1 MAGDHSA
8 TQTSYAEEIRMS
20 GKTQATTR
28 PLKSA
33 TPEALTAA
41 AGAKH
46 PVSSPS
52 GNCAGTTPPPPEVVP
67 AHLSNTLQCGIERCS
82 PALKGGR
89 AAPPLTT
96 ARKSRGRFFGPW
108 DTPWALVT
116 DVIAVSAIFVLLF
129 VSLFLGAAIQ

>member
-8 TQTSYAEEIRMS
+8 TQNNYAEEIRMS
-20 GKTQATTR
+20 RKTQATAR
-28 PLKSA
+28 PPKSE
-33 TPEALTAA
+33 TPEAHTAA
-41 AGAKH
+41 AGAEH

-52 GNCAGTTPPPPEVVP
+52 GNCAGTTPPPPEVVS
-67 AHLSNTLQCGIERCS
+67 AHLSNTLRCEIERRS
-82 PALKGGR
+82 LALKGGR

-129 VSLFLGAAIQ
+129 VSLVLGAAIQ